1 MTIHQTIKFIGQ
13 ELSQTLTD
21 YDKWFD
27 LDSELLR
34 FRPKI
39 GWSIEQITNHF
50 LLILIRKG
58 FNKAQELARKVDLN
72 EALSSY
78 QYNLSELDQI
88 AKHKSFEWIRPE
100 HMEPKGD
107 KSLIEVK
114 TILAEQINECK
125 DMLHGIP
132 NGEGT
137 LYKTTMTVN
146 NLGKI
151 DVYQYIYFLC
161 QHARRHII
169 QMQGVIDEYCRFK
182 DAE

>member
-1 MTIHQTIKFIGQ
+1 
-13 ELSQTLTD
+13 EL
-21 YDKWFD
+21 
-27 LDSELLR
+27 E
-34 FRPKI
+34 
-39 GWSIEQITNHF
+39 
-50 LLILIRKG
+50 
-58 FNKAQELARKVDLN
+58 
-72 EALSSY
+72 
-78 QYNLSELDQI
+78 QI

-107 KSLIEVK
+107 KSIIEVK
-114 TILAEQINECK
+114 TLLAEQINECK
-125 DMLHGIP
+125 DILHEIP

-161 QHARRHII
+161 QHARRHVT
-169 QMQGVIDEYCRFK
+169 QMQGVIDEFSRFK